1 MSLPVV
7 RLTATDCNAAAC
19 ANSSND
25 DGISKVKDLE
35 NVIETFMKKQ
45 NEQIKEITEIIT
57 VSASQ
62 VKLPSA
68 AHNTLKESENLDTPR
83 TKKRKLAEAQTV
95 PSALCTP
102 CC

>member
-1 MSLPVV
+1 MFSK
-7 RLTATDCNAAAC
+7 ASSFGGISD
-19 ANSSND
+19 NSSNGD
-25 DGISKVKDLE
+25 VISKVKDLE

-68 AHNTLKESENLDTPR
+68 AHNTLKESENL
-83 TKKRKLAEAQTV
+83 ENCV
-95 PSALCTP
+95 
-102 CC
+102 